1 MARSR
6 PTCDKHP
13 NLQMMPCSLQT
24 MEGKTFGFVCA
35 VPGCGRYYGP
45 KGYFD
50 APVEGAE
57 SEIKLN
63 RRAAAREAILR
74 AIRGRPQ

>member
-1 MARSR
+1 M
-6 PTCDKHP
+6 CDRHP

-24 MEGKTFGFVCA
+24 TAGKTFGYVCA
-35 VPGCGRYYGP
+35 VPGCGRYYGL

-50 APVEGAE
+50 APVEGTE

>member
-1 MARSR
+1 MARAR
-6 PTCDKHP
+6 PTCDRHP
-13 NLQMMPCSLQT
+13 NLQMVTCSLQT
-24 MEGKTFGFVCA
+24 SQGKVFGHVCA
-35 VPGCGRYYGP
+35 VPGCGRYHGP
-45 KGYFD
+45 QGYFD
-50 APVEGAE
+50 APPEGEE

>member
-6 PTCDKHP
+6 PMCDKHP
-13 NLQMMPCSLQT
+13 NLQMIPCSLQT
-24 MEGKTFGFVCA
+24 PNGKVFGHVCA
-35 VPGCGRYYGP
+35 VPGCGRYHGP
-45 KGYFD
+45 QGYFY
-50 APVEGAE
+50 APQEGEE